1 MVDRSGPKKLV
12 PRCFSGHR
20 RVSITAYAV
29 HPSRRLV
36 ISAELIAPTPI
47 AIGFTLLLLIGL
59 PLLASRQALGEEELR
74 QIAASRPAV
83 YLSAALSLGIIALVT
98 LGVSLWQKMTPAS
111 LGWRVDDPVIAL
123 GLAIATTV
131 VGLGIAWAVGRLGI
145 LAGLRESPVGRA
157 LLPEGGLERRW
168 FVLIAALAA
177 ICEEY
182 IYRGFLLYALWA
194 WTGSPWLAAAIT
206 ALSFGLAHGYQRLIG
221 IARAGLLGFLLA
233 IPVIFTGSIFAAIV
247 AHFWI
252 NSAIGL
258 GGWRWLM
265 PEPDATHLAEDPESG
280 SGNER

>member
-1 MVDRSGPKKLV
+1 
-12 PRCFSGHR
+12 
-20 RVSITAYAV
+20 
-29 HPSRRLV
+29 V
-36 ISAELIAPTPI
+36 ISAELVDPTPI
-47 AIGFTLLLLIGL
+47 TIGFMLLLLVGL
-59 PLLASRQALGEEELR
+59 PLLASRQKLGEEELR

-83 YLSAALSLGIIALVT
+83 YLSAALSLSIIALAT
-98 LGVSLWQKMTPAS
+98 LAISLWQKMTPAS
-111 LGWRVDDPVIAL
+111 LGWRVDDPVTAL
-123 GLAIATTV
+123 TLAVGTTLI
-131 VGLGIAWAVGRLGI
+131 GLGIVWVVGRLG
-145 LAGLRESPVGRA
+145 LAVGLRESPVGRT
-157 LLPEGGLERRW
+157 LLPEDGLERRW

-182 IYRGFLLYALWA
+182 IYRGFLLHGLTA

-233 IPVIFTGSIFAAIV
+233 IPVIFTGSLFAAIV

-265 PEPDATHLAEDPESG
+265 PEPEETHLAEDSAPG
-280 SGNER
+280 SGNGRGG